1 MKRTSV
7 LMATTFI
14 GAMASTA
21 FAVTTPHVAW
31 EGLLLGK
38 DGSKIRGPVTMEAGM
53 ADGTTQITVNYK
65 DDVAGAVRPWHVH
78 VGSCE
83 KSGPVFADR
92 SAYTPLSVKSDGTAA
107 SKSTQK
113 IALPES
119 GEYYVNIHESASN
132 MGKIVACGNLLLE
145 D

>member
-1 MKRTSV
+1 MRHFTVTLSAILIV
-7 LMATTFI
+7 AT
-14 GAMASTA
+14 ASTA
-21 FAVTTPHVAW
+21 FAVTHRHVAW

-38 DGSKIRGPVTMEAGM
+38 DGSKIRGPITMEAGM
-53 ADGTTQITVNYK
+53 AEGTIQIAVNYK

-83 KSGPVFADR
+83 KGGPVFADAK
-92 SAYTPLSVKSDGTAA
+92 AYTPLTVKSDGTAA

-119 GEYYVNIHESASN
+119 GSYYVNIHESASN
-132 MGKIVACGNLLLE
+132 MGKIVACGDLMLE